1 MMLNEY
7 EIIAWALWL
16 DNIPLEDDEYTIEE
30 KTLFTALFVK
40 ITLNQDKR
48 MQEIFQEFLAYI
60 KNFIIKFNTWIEKNS
75 HTFQPHPIGMNQK
88 YIELSR
94 PYNLHME
101 QDFVEYNHV
110 VDEILQISPP
120 YQSESPYAAK
130 YMAPEI
136 KPGGVIADNSAL
148 LAQTPGMQKI
158 LIKRNPERSD
168 ILPLNDLS
176 KNSFGQY
183 PGILGEYNKGGNSFD
198 SLRDGLNSSKNI
210 EMNKKNMKG
219 IAHLIDTLQGIY
231 NIEGDDTPI
240 QPPSFK
246 TDSLF
251 KSNPYGIGKSINK
264 PEAIRGNSMLE
275 FKNLPSEFSN
285 KSLGLGFDQKQSE
298 NDNNKAYSFLKD
310 HFKNSNTYVKFN
322 PSEFQIKD
330 EEDKPFDQSLNF
342 EIPGNF
348 CQNH

>member
-1 MMLNEY
+1 M
-7 EIIAWALWL
+7 
-16 DNIPLEDDEYTIEE
+16 
-30 KTLFTALFVK
+30 KTKDPV
-40 ITLNQDKR
+40 
-48 MQEIFQEFLAYI
+48 
-60 KNFIIKFNTWIEKNS
+60 
-75 HTFQPHPIGMNQK
+75 GMNQK

-94 PYNLHME
+94 PYNPRME
-101 QDFVEYNHV
+101 LDYVEYNHV

-136 KPGGVIADNSAL
+136 KPGGLISDNLAL
-148 LAQTPGMQKI
+148 MAQTSGMQKI
-158 LIKRNPERSD
+158 LIKRTPEQSD
-168 ILPLNDLS
+168 LNPLNDFS
-176 KNSFGQY
+176 KNSFGAY

-231 NIEGDDTPI
+231 NIEGEDTPI
-240 QPPSFK
+240 QPPTFK

-251 KSNPYGIGKSINK
+251 NKSNAFGIGKSINK

-298 NDNNKAYSFLKD
+298 NDMNKAYSFLKD
-310 HFKNSNTYVKFN
+310 HFQNPNTYVKFN

-330 EEDKPFDQSLNF
+330 EEDIDQAPNF
-342 EIPGNF
+342 EISGNTSF
-348 CQNH
+348 PKKTRKSF